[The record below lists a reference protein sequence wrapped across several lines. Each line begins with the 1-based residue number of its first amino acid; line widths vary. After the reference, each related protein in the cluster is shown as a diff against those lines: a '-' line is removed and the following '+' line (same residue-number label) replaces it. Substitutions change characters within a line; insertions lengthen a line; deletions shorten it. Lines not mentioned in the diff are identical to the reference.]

1 MPAVPTFLPL
11 AIPVAELAVV
21 DDDEAAPFFLGDLA
35 FSAQLPKRLD
45 TLLCFVGDLESPSM
59 FSAAGVGRTLGGLP
73 GVRRD
78 VV

>member
-11 AIPVAELAVV
+11 AVPVAELAVC
-21 DDDEAAPFFLGDLA
+21 DDEAVPFFLGDLA

-73 GVRRD
+73 GVRRE